1 MKILFLAHRIPFPPN
16 KGDKIRSFNE
26 LKYLAN
32 LGDVY
37 LGALVDKPE
46 DFKYQKNMEAYCK
59 EIHLAPISPALKKI
73 TSLKGLVCG
82 PSLSVLYFHNKKLK
96 QAINNLLSKHDFDAI
111 FCFSSTMAEYVLKAS
126 CHWSTTG
133 QKRPRLIMD
142 FCDVDSIKWSQ
153 YSADT
158 KWPLSALYQRE
169 WKLLSAYERK
179 IAQLF
184 DHSIFVSSRE
194 KQLFE
199 QHNPGCKNIITLLN
213 GVDLDFFRPNMP
225 PATPT
230 SDCQINQPPEL
241 VFTGAM
247 DYQANVDGV
256 CWFYDEIWP
265 RIIKEIPNVTFTIV
279 GSNPAPAIKKLDKDN
294 RVKVTGFVKDI
305 RPYYDSATLCIVPL
319 RIARGIQNKVLEAM
333 AMGKA
338 LVCTANAAEGITAA
352 TEENML
358 LGNNPTDFAQA
369 VITLLKDKTKRK
381 TMGLNNRQCVESN
394 YNWENNLSALRD
406 LVSPIHRPF

>member
-1 MKILFLAHRIPFPPN
+1 M
-16 KGDKIRSFNE
+16 
-26 LKYLAN
+26 
-32 LGDVY
+32 
-37 LGALVDKPE
+37 
-46 DFKYQKNMEAYCK
+46 
-59 EIHLAPISPALKKI
+59 
-73 TSLKGLVCG
+73 
-82 PSLSVLYFHNKKLK
+82 
-96 QAINNLLSKHDFDAI
+96 
-111 FCFSSTMAEYVLKAS
+111 SSAA
-126 CHWSTTG
+126 
-133 QKRPRLIMD
+133 
-142 FCDVDSIKWSQ
+142 
-153 YSADT
+153 
-158 KWPLSALYQRE
+158 
-169 WKLLSAYERK
+169 
-179 IAQLF
+179 
-184 DHSIFVSSRE
+184 
-194 KQLFE
+194 
-199 QHNPGCKNIITLLN
+199 
-213 GVDLDFFRPNMP
+213 
-225 PATPT
+225 PT
-230 SDCQINQPPEL
+230 SDFQINQPPEL

-394 YNWENNLSALRD
+394 YNWESNLSALRD
-406 LVSPIHRPF
+406 LISPTHNLRKY